1 MEETMREFNYEK
13 LAIQKWDMET
23 ISFIAQINEHKGRQE
38 LYLRQ
43 KPVELDRLIDL
54 AKIQSTEASN
64 KIEGIVTTETRI
76 KQLVQEKTTP
86 RNRDEKEIAGYRDV
100 LNTVHESHAY
110 IPLTPNYIKQLHRD
124 LMQYTDVRMGGQFK
138 NTQNYIA
145 ENHSDGTVKVLFT
158 PVAPFE
164 TEVYVQ
170 HACDAFRIARDK
182 QIVDPLILI
191 PAFLLDFLCIHP
203 FNDGNGRMSRL
214 LTLLLLY
221 QSGFEVGKYISVE
234 KHIEK
239 TKEVYYRAL
248 WDSDQR
254 WYEGENDPTP
264 FIKYMLGVII
274 ACYRDFEER
283 LSFIG
288 DKSSAYDIVSAALN
302 IVIGKFSKS
311 DIMNLCPTLSKS
323 SVEGVLRKLIEEGK
337 IQRFGGGRSVYYLK
351 SDAIMTKLS

>member
-1 MEETMREFNYEK
+1 MREFNYEK

-23 ISFIAQINEHKGRQE
+23 ISFIAQINEYKGRQE

-164 TEVYVQ
+164 TEVV
-170 HACDAFRIARDK
+170 I
-182 QIVDPLILI
+182 
-191 PAFLLDFLCIHP
+191 
-203 FNDGNGRMSRL
+203 NRL
-214 LTLLLLY
+214 
-221 QSGFEVGKYISVE
+221 
-234 KHIEK
+234 
-239 TKEVYYRAL
+239 
-248 WDSDQR
+248 
-254 WYEGENDPTP
+254 
-264 FIKYMLGVII
+264 
-274 ACYRDFEER
+274 
-283 LSFIG
+283 
-288 DKSSAYDIVSAALN
+288 
-302 IVIGKFSKS
+302 
-311 DIMNLCPTLSKS
+311 
-323 SVEGVLRKLIEEGK
+323 
-337 IQRFGGGRSVYYLK
+337 
-351 SDAIMTKLS
+351 